1 MTSLEVALR
10 RVTDDLRARGAR
22 FALVGGLAV
31 SVRCEPRFTRDLD
44 LAVAVASDREAEELV
59 HGLTRSGYRIIA
71 LVEQEATKRL
81 ATARLSPPGAPGVG
95 GVVVDLMF
103 GSSGIEPEIVAGAE
117 PLEVFAGLEVA
128 VASVADL
135 IALKVLARD
144 DRTRPQDI
152 VDLRQLLAIARAEDV
167 HGARSALARI
177 RELGFHRDRELTRA
191 LDELLA

>member
-1 MTSLEVALR
+1 
-10 RVTDDLRARGAR
+10 
-22 FALVGGLAV
+22 
-31 SVRCEPRFTRDLD
+31 
-44 LAVAVASDREAEELV
+44 
-59 HGLTRSGYRIIA
+59 
-71 LVEQEATKRL
+71 
-81 ATARLSPPGAPGVG
+81 
-95 GVVVDLMF
+95 
-103 GSSGIEPEIVAGAE
+103 
-117 PLEVFAGLEVA
+117 VFAGLEVA

-135 IALKVLARD
+135 IALKILARD